1 MSACEWIS
9 LRSALA
15 HFVEFR
21 GSTQS
26 QRHIKPLHW
35 YVACRLVVEGGFDPD
50 EVMPRP
56 PFRVDRHKGRPVLV
70 HDPGLGGSGERTVYG
85 GLKTKEVDVV
95 VTKEGIGP
103 VLAVSCKG
111 AIGAFRNLTNRME
124 EAVGECTN
132 LHIAYPPL
140 VCGYVVV
147 MRANR
152 AEEVGV
158 VPDQPQPE
166 QTLRVRHVVRVGV
179 LRLIQQPLDLASQL
193 LAQRPRTVVA
203 DAVALVRVRVHL
215 RPVHAHRPNTQ
226 QLQFLRQQQYLQERL
241 RYRFEVAA
249 PERADRVVVR
259 MTVRR
264 HVPNANVPIRRPL
277 DPTRAEDPVRVAV
290 HQQRQHHPR
299 VILRRSGAP
308 FVHLEPLQRPQAI
321 DSQGRPVALA
331 RRFHAALCELADR
344 RGIRD
349 DVSRYEAI
357 ALALAS
363 TRPENVGSIVEEFPD
378 PGSPLRFERFFE
390 TLYRQYD
397 ERFVY
402 GAPDLRRTTGRKE
415 WASTSAAFSAA
426 VMTSVDYEPRIDE

>member
-1 MSACEWIS
+1 MNGCEWMT

-35 YVACRLVVEGGFDPD
+35 YVACRLVVEGGFHPD
-50 EVMPRP
+50 EIVPRP
-56 PFRVDRHKGRPVLV
+56 PFRVDERSRRLALV
-70 HDPGLGGSGERTVYG
+70 HDSRLGGIGERTVYG
-85 GLKTKEVDVV
+85 GLKTKDVDVV

-124 EAVGECTN
+124 EAVGDCTN

-140 VCGYVVV
+140 VCGYLFI

-158 VPDQPQPE
+158 IPDQPVSEKP
-166 QTLRVRHVVRVGV
+166 
-179 LRLIQQPLDLASQL
+179 S
-193 LAQRPRTVVA
+193 
-203 DAVALVRVRVHL
+203 
-215 RPVHAHRPNTQ
+215 
-226 QLQFLRQQQYLQERL
+226 
-241 RYRFEVAA
+241 
-249 PERADRVVVR
+249 
-259 MTVRR
+259 
-264 HVPNANVPIRRPL
+264 RPL
-277 DPTRAEDPVRVAV
+277 ADNDV
-290 HQQRQHHPR
+290 
-299 VILRRSGAP
+299 
-308 FVHLEPLQRPQAI
+308 AI
-321 DSQGRPVALA
+321 DSKGRPVASV
-331 RRFHAALCELADR
+331 RRFHAALRELADR

-363 TRPENVGSIVEEFPD
+363 TRPEHIGTIVDIFPD
-378 PGSPLRFERFFE
+378 PDSPLRFERFFK

-402 GAPDLRRTTGRKE
+402 GAPDLRKVTARKD
-415 WASTSAAFSAA
+415 WVSTSFGA
-426 VMTSVDYEPRIDE
+426 VEMDALDYEPRRSQ

>member
-9 LRSALA
+9 LRSALS

-56 PFRVDRHKGRPVLV
+56 PFRVDRRKGRRVLV

-140 VCGYVVV
+140 VCGYLVV

-158 VPDQPQPE
+158 VPE
-166 QTLRVRHVVRVGV
+166 QRE
-179 LRLIQQPLDLASQL
+179 SE
-193 LAQRPRTVVA
+193 
-203 DAVALVRVRVHL
+203 
-215 RPVHAHRPNTQ
+215 
-226 QLQFLRQQQYLQERL
+226 QERSS
-241 RYRFEVAA
+241 
-249 PERADRVVVR
+249 
-259 MTVRR
+259 
-264 HVPNANVPIRRPL
+264 RPL
-277 DPTRAEDPVRVAV
+277 KKNDV
-290 HQQRQHHPR
+290 
-299 VILRRSGAP
+299 
-308 FVHLEPLQRPQAI
+308 AI
-321 DSQGRPVALA
+321 DRQGRPVALV
-331 RRFHAALCELADR
+331 RRFQAALRELADR

-363 TRPENVGSIVEEFPD
+363 TRPGQAGEIVQDFPD
-378 PGSPLRFERFFE
+378 AGSPLRFDRFFE

-415 WASTSAAFSAA
+415 WAGRSAAFNAA
-426 VMTSVDYEPRIDE
+426 VMTDVDYEPRIDGS